1 MLALVLPHI
10 APLDVVEILVLWV
23 AAYAALRFL
32 RRSVAGGLFR
42 GTGLLVWPLV
52 MVLVAVLTAL
62 RLEVVGVLARG
73 ALPVL
78 ILGASVVFQVELRQA
93 VARLGQSELVRRML
107 PRGRARADG
116 LAVAE
121 EVAAAAFQLRDRRLG
136 AIVALERSTDLS
148 GYVESG
154 VRVDALLH
162 KDLLTSLFQKEA
174 ALHDGA
180 VIVRGTRIVAASCFL
195 PLTEQPL
202 DIAYGTRHRAALGLS
217 EQSDAL
223 VIVTSEERG
232 LVTLARAG
240 QLATYR
246 DAAALAADLARALG
260 AGDGSPGVPG
270 APGAH
275 APAHA
280 AAAGPAAGEAR

>member
-1 MLALVLPHI
+1 MLALVLPKI
-10 APLDVVEILVLWV
+10 APLDVVEILVLW
-23 AAYAALRFL
+23 AASYAALRFL

-52 MVLVAVLTAL
+52 VGLVALLTAL
-62 RLEVVGVLARG
+62 KLEVVGVLARG

-78 ILGASVVFQVELRQA
+78 ILGAIVVFQVELRQGI
-93 VARLGQSELVRRML
+93 ARLGQSELVRRLL
-107 PRGRARADG
+107 PRGRARAEG
-116 LAVAE
+116 LPVAE

-148 GYVESG
+148 GYVQSG
-154 VRVDALLH
+154 VRIDALLH

-195 PLTEQPL
+195 PLTEQAL
-202 DIAYGTRHRAALGLS
+202 DIAYGTRHRAAVGLS

-232 LVTLARAG
+232 LVTLARGG

-246 DAAALAADLARALG
+246 DAAALAADLAQALG
-260 AGDGSPGVPG
+260 ATDPRPAAPATTAAAVPG
-270 APGAH
+270 EG
-275 APAHA
+275 
-280 AAAGPAAGEAR
+280 R